1 MVAETEAAMHNRDRV
16 RRCGVRRRILVVALT
31 AVVLAVGLFGIPLAV
46 AVQRAIIA
54 NEQGELERL
63 ALRAAVSVSP
73 GYTRGDPIELPATE
87 AGVDLAVYDTS
98 GARVTGSGRAQLEV
112 ALETSLRGR
121 LVDAESGNDLLV
133 AVPVTSGERLIA
145 VVRAASP
152 ESAVQT
158 RIRWTRAAMAGIALV
173 AASVAGAFAAAQSRR
188 LSRPLTGLEKAA
200 AELGDGNFAVR
211 TRRSGVPEIDRAG
224 EALDRTAER
233 LADLVARE
241 RAFSAHA
248 SHQLRTPLTR
258 LRLELETGL
267 QAGDKAL
274 RDAAEEAIR
283 SADQLSRTID
293 DVLQV
298 SRGTP
303 DQRRGFEVEDLLDDL
318 RQRWHGVFA
327 ANDRPLRL
335 VEGDAPASSASLP
348 ATRQVL
354 DVLLDNAYRHG
365 SGAVTVA
372 TRGSGGAL
380 AIDVTDEGSAPDFRL
395 PTTPSG
401 AASGSGSST
410 NLGLPLARSL
420 AETEGGRLLLAVGER
435 STRLTLL
442 LPGIE

>member
-1 MVAETEAAMHNRDRV
+1 M
-16 RRCGVRRRILVVALT
+16 RRRILVVALT

-158 RIRWTRAAMAGIALV
+158 RIRWTWAAMAGIALV

-188 LSRPLTGLEKAA
+188 LSRPLTGLERAA

-293 DVLQV
+293 DVLQG

-335 VEGDAPASSASLP
+335 VEGDAPAS
-348 ATRQVL
+348 
-354 DVLLDNAYRHG
+354 
-365 SGAVTVA
+365 
-372 TRGSGGAL
+372 
-380 AIDVTDEGSAPDFRL
+380 
-395 PTTPSG
+395 
-401 AASGSGSST
+401 
-410 NLGLPLARSL
+410 
-420 AETEGGRLLLAVGER
+420 
-435 STRLTLL
+435 
-442 LPGIE
+442 